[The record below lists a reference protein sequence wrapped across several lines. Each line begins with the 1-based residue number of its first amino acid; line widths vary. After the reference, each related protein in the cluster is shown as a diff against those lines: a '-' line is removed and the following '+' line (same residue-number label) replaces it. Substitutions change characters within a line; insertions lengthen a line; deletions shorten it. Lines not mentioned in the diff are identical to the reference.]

1 MAYSKEAYEAAKKYK
16 NEKIKRVPLD
26 MQRKDYDILKA
37 AVDIYGE
44 KVNEF
49 IMKAIHERLER
60 GGLAGYLKLMNPPL
74 LRESLYRYFI
84 CRLYSKLAE
93 KTSIFGRFRIY

>member
-26 MQRKDYDILKA
+26 MQRDDYDILKA
-37 AVDIYGE
+37 AADACGE

-49 IMKAIHERLER
+49 IKKAIRERLER
-60 GGLAGYLKLMNPPL
+60 EGQAGVYKTT
-74 LRESLYRYFI
+74 ES
-84 CRLYSKLAE
+84 SP
-93 KTSIFGRFRIY
+93 TP

>member
-26 MQRKDYDILKA
+26 MQREDYDLLKA
-37 AVDIYGE
+37 AADARGE

-49 IMKAIHERLER
+49 IKKAI
-60 GGLAGYLKLMNPPL
+60 
-74 LRESLYRYFI
+74 
-84 CRLYSKLAE
+84 
-93 KTSIFGRFRIY
+93 RFRIDHEFHSGVYKTDE

>member
-26 MQRKDYDILKA
+26 MQRDDYDILKA
-37 AVDIYGE
+37 AADACGE

-49 IMKAIHERLER
+49 IKKAIRERLER
-60 GGLAGYLKLMNPPL
+60 EGHTGVYKTA
-74 LRESLYRYFI
+74 ES
-84 CRLYSKLAE
+84 SP
-93 KTSIFGRFRIY
+93 TP

>member
-26 MQRKDYDILKA
+26 MQRDDYDILKA
-37 AVDIYGE
+37 AADACGE

-49 IMKAIHERLER
+49 IKKAIRERLER
-60 GGLAGYLKLMNPPL
+60 EGQTGVYKT
-74 LRESLYRYFI
+74 
-84 CRLYSKLAE
+84 AE
-93 KTSIFGRFRIY
+93 TSPTP

>member
-26 MQRKDYDILKA
+26 MQRDDYDVLKA
-37 AVDIYGE
+37 AADACGE

-49 IMKAIHERLER
+49 IKKAIRERLER
-60 GGLAGYLKLMNPPL
+60 EGHTGVYKTA
-74 LRESLYRYFI
+74 ES
-84 CRLYSKLAE
+84 SPAP
-93 KTSIFGRFRIY
+93 